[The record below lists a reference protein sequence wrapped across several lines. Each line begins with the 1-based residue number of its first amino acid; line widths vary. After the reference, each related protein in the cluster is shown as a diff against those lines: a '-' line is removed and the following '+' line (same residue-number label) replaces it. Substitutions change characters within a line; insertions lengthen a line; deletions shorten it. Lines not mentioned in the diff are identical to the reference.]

1 MRKLSIL
8 VVEDNLAMQI
18 ALEELLT
25 EAGHRVVVSEC
36 SEALQELSLGQIDL
50 VLLDI
55 NLPGED
61 GLSLAKRLRKS
72 YPRLGIIMISARNT
86 SSDKVIGYQ
95 SGADIYFAKPFDPE
109 ELIAAMLAL
118 VERLNPQNHQTMLV
132 VDVAT
137 STLLYVSATQSLTAN
152 EVKLLQQFCLAPS
165 HTLETWQIQ
174 ELLAL
179 ETGDVKHQV
188 ELIISRLRKKFVN
201 LGIQDQ
207 SIKSLRLFGY
217 QLCFPMLIV

>member
-25 EAGHRVVVSEC
+25 SAGHRVVVSEC
-36 SEALQELSLGQIDL
+36 SEAIQELSLGQIDL

-61 GLSLAKRLRKS
+61 GLSLARRLRKS

-86 SSDKVIGYQ
+86 SNDKVIGYQ

-118 VERLNPQNHQTMLV
+118 VERLNPPDTQTMLV
-132 VDVAT
+132 VDVSA
-137 STLLYVSATQSLTAN
+137 STLLFAGLEQSLTSN
-152 EVKLLQQFCLAPS
+152 EVKLLQQFCLAPAN
-165 HTLETWQIQ
+165 TLETWQIQ
-174 ELLAL
+174 ALLAL

-188 ELIISRLRKKFVN
+188 ELIVSRLRKKFMS
-201 LGIQDQ
+201 LGIQAQ
-207 SIKSLRLFGY
+207 CIKSLRLFGY
-217 QLCFPMLIV
+217 QLCVPMVIV